1 MAMET
6 GERSPNKPVITFDL
20 ASLNLQHVNASFSEK
35 FLPTADFISSKFPD
49 ILDFFSWEFSRLMIG
64 FNIYISSIFLR
75 IVKVWKEL
83 QAAVDKLLKTR
94 H

>member
-35 FLPTADFISSKFPD
+35 FLPTADFISSKFP
-49 ILDFFSWEFSRLMIG
+49 LLMIG